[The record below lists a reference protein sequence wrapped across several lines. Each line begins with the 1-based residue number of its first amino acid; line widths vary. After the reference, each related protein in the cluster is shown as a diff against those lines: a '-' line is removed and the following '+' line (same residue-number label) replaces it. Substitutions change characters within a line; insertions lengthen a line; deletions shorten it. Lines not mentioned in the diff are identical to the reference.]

1 MNLTIRIPLG
11 GYNLASLSDA
21 QVFAIMEKCQRV
33 IILTHFFQLG
43 KNSILK

>member
-1 MNLTIRIPLG
+1 MNLTIHIHTE
-11 GYNLASLSDA
+11 GYNLVSLSDA

-33 IILTHFFQLG
+33 TILTHFFQLG